1 MRNWKRFA
9 AVMMA
14 AATMVT
20 GLTACGGNGTA
31 GTSGNGDAANSGDEN
46 KVSDVED
53 VAAGTESGSD
63 DGEIGQ
69 YTVLTDADGNPYDLG
84 GMDIIIYDWF
94 TADQEDNE
102 DASAYDEA
110 REEYLDWIQSTY
122 NFTIKQM
129 EKAIKA
135 NEKNLNIDEQK
146 YFNFVMNTGI
156 INIIDWFNKK
166 SIKLALKIYFVCIC
180 IAAGQASIDRFYK

>member
-1 MRNWKRFA
+1 MIDYTKIIKLLIDITLILF
-9 AVMMA
+9 
-14 AATMVT
+14 TL
-20 GLTACGGNGTA
+20 GLISKIKILVAPIKVKLLIHITNFMEDTLD
-31 GTSGNGDAANSGDEN
+31 NYYN
-46 KVSDVED
+46 KNV
-53 VAAGTESGSD
+53 
-63 DGEIGQ
+63 
-69 YTVLTDADGNPYDLG
+69 
-84 GMDIIIYDWF
+84 IY
-94 TADQEDNE
+94 
-102 DASAYDEA
+102 
-110 REEYLDWIQSTY
+110 EYLEKEFGLEQNENGEY

-146 YFNFVMNTGI
+146 YFDFVMNTGI

>member
-1 MRNWKRFA
+1 MWDINDRLHKNNKTTYRH
-9 AVMMA
+9 
-14 AATMVT
+14 
-20 GLTACGGNGTA
+20 N
-31 GTSGNGDAANSGDEN
+31 ANSFTIGLISKIKIIFAPIKVKLLIHITNFMEDTLDNYYN
-46 KVSDVED
+46 KNV
-53 VAAGTESGSD
+53 
-63 DGEIGQ
+63 
-69 YTVLTDADGNPYDLG
+69 
-84 GMDIIIYDWF
+84 IY
-94 TADQEDNE
+94 
-102 DASAYDEA
+102 
-110 REEYLDWIQSTY
+110 EYLEKEFGLEQNENGEY

-146 YFNFVMNTGI
+146 YFNFVINTGI

>member
-1 MRNWKRFA
+1 MGDINDRLYKNNKTTYRHNVNSFTIGLISKIKIIFA
-9 AVMMA
+9 PIKVKLLIHITNFMED
-14 AATMVT
+14 T
-20 GLTACGGNGTA
+20 LDNYY
-31 GTSGNGDAANSGDEN
+31 N
-46 KVSDVED
+46 KNV
-53 VAAGTESGSD
+53 
-63 DGEIGQ
+63 
-69 YTVLTDADGNPYDLG
+69 
-84 GMDIIIYDWF
+84 IY
-94 TADQEDNE
+94 
-102 DASAYDEA
+102 
-110 REEYLDWIQSTY
+110 EYLEKEFGLEQNKNGEYD
-122 NFTIKQM
+122 FTIKQM